1 MDKFDDNNTQVN
13 STSKCDNIMN
23 EEIQNEIDN
32 DNELLEKKERILVK
46 TGENTYQI
54 KLVPSTSIK
63 KTFRLRSL
71 NASSDNLSIL
81 FSMDTFY
88 DFTKKE
94 VMDKFFNHRFNFE
107 PIFEHFDKVMSV
119 LMSNEV
125 NEISYDKC
133 PIIVPDI
140 EFDADDLKLTPKPE
154 AQRYIG
160 IELVCN
166 RRIMFENLS
175 EYKNLTRNRY
185 KHSTKEVEEAKLKIN
200 EKIFNLIINGGFGG
214 SEILSYY
221 KILVTKE
228 E

>member
-1 MDKFDDNNTQVN
+1 MDKFDANNTQDNN
-13 STSKCDNIMN
+13 SKYNNVITN
-23 EEIQNEIDN
+23 EMQNKIDN
-32 DNELLEKKERILVK
+32 DNEISEKKERVLVK

-54 KLVPSTSIK
+54 KLVPSTGIK
-63 KTFRLRSL
+63 KTFKLSG
-71 NASSDNLSIL
+71 SSAPIDNLSIL

-94 VMDKFFNHRFNFE
+94 VMEKFFNHRFNFD
-107 PIFEHFDKVMSV
+107 PIFEHLDKVMSV
-119 LMSNEV
+119 LISNEV

-133 PIIVPDI
+133 PIIVPEI

-154 AQRYIG
+154 AQRYRG
-160 IELVCN
+160 VELVCN
-166 RRIMFENLS
+166 RRIMFENLA

-185 KHSTKEVEEAKLKIN
+185 RHSTKEVEEAKLKIN
-200 EKIFNLIINGGFGG
+200 EKIFNLIINGGFSGM
-214 SEILSYY
+214 EMLSYY